1 MGGPSSEHNVSKKTG
16 IGVASACRSIGYN
29 VEEFFFTNNY
39 KKLLRDLKNSDI
51 VFNALHGGIGENGE
65 IQKWM
70 GENDIKF
77 TGSGSKASKLCM
89 DKSASKKFVQ
99 EQGLK
104 TLAWQILSQKDKSP
118 KMDVPFVVKPND
130 QGSTLGLTIV
140 KSKDDIESAIQK
152 AFKFSSTVILEK
164 YLRGKELTVTILG
177 GKAYPIV
184 EIIPAN
190 EYYDYECKYMPGMS
204 DYLCPAQIS
213 DEIKNQI
220 QFDTKNIFNSMGC
233 EVYARADYI
242 MNEFGEYY
250 FLEMN
255 TLPGLTS
262 TSLVPMAVSSA
273 GISYTEL
280 IKKIIETSL

>member
-16 IGVASACRSIGYN
+16 TGVASACRSIGYN
-29 VEEFFFTNNY
+29 VEELFFTNNY
-39 KKLLRDLKNSDI
+39 KKLLRDLKNADI

-70 GENDIKF
+70 SENNIKF
-77 TGSGSKASKLCM
+77 TGSGFKASKLCM
-89 DKSASKKFVQ
+89 DKSESKKFVQ
-99 EQGLK
+99 EKGLK

-118 KMDVPFVVKPND
+118 KIEVPFVVKPND

-140 KSKDDIESAIQK
+140 KRKNDVESAIHK

-164 YLRGKELTVTILG
+164 YLKGKELTVTILG
-177 GKAYPIV
+177 GEAYPIV
-184 EIIPAN
+184 EIIPTN
-190 EYYDYECKYMPGMS
+190 EYYDYECKYTPGMS
-204 DYLCPAQIS
+204 DYLCPAEIS
-213 DEIKNQI
+213 EEIKNQI
-220 QFDTKNIFNSMGC
+220 QFDTKKIFNSMGC
-233 EVYARADYI
+233 KVYARADYI
-242 MNEFGEYY
+242 MDKLGEYY

-262 TSLVPMAVSSA
+262 TSLVPMAVSNA